1 MFQVL
6 CQVLLAT
13 AAAKSLQSC
22 PALCD
27 PIDGSP
33 PGSAVT
39 GTLQARTLGWVAI
52 SFSKAWKRKVKVKLL
67 SCFWLLATPWTAAHQ
82 APPPTGF
89 ARQEYRSGVPLP
101 SPSFMQNLPHYQP
114 PSPGCTVISVDKPAY
129 HFMANRWGNNGN
141 WETLFSWAPKS
152 LQMVTVATKLKDTFS

>member
-1 MFQVL
+1 MLLLLLRLFSRVRL
-6 CQVLLAT
+6 CVTPQT
-13 AAAKSLQSC
+13 AAHQAPPSLGFSRQEHWSGL
-22 PALCD
+22 PF
-27 PIDGSP
+27 PSP
-33 PGSAVT
+33 MQESE
-39 GTLQARTLGWVAI
+39 
-52 SFSKAWKRKVKVKLL
+52 KWKWSWL
-67 SCFWLLATPWTAAHQ
+67 SHIRLLATPWTAAHQ

-152 LQMVTVATKLKDTFS
+152 LQMGTAAMKLKDACSLEERLWPT